1 MAPRGCLP
9 RCRPRGSVRP
19 RGRARRPPPP
29 PPPPAR
35 GPGFPSVARHRTRE
49 DACGSDRPA
58 GAGTAD
64 RRRSSPRA
72 PRRRRTAA
80 GRRRRRRRGG
90 PRAARKA
97 PRPGP
102 RPAAPPL
109 LPAAGGGSEEP
120 PPPKAPSRAPPRPSR
135 FRPVA
140 RRAPTAPLAP
150 RAPRGPPALAASEP
164 PRPLARA
171 RGEDGE
177 ASEAPTG
184 EARRR
189 WRAAGRRATE
199 DEKEGRARGAPRGG
213 GPAGEPG
220 RPQPAG
226 RRGGEGRGL
235 GANSEPRRGRG
246 EPGADG
252 VRRRRPPGLPRARA
266 GTRAPAGRP
275 HPALRRGT
283 DRRRTGAEG
292 RAGLRGGERAQLPTF
307 GRPAATRDS
316 QVRPSS
322 RRSAR
327 AVADPAGADPRTSLN
342 HPIDLGFPGAARRV
356 MGITPPDRQSASF
369 MDQPGSRHPSGT
381 APRRRPHDGGGPP
394 PSPAARRTGR
404 RLGGEGAARAR
415 REPRA
420 ATADPGGRPFPRRR
434 GQGAGTA
441 AQLSRRAASRGLA
454 TSFPSRGRARHAAGR
469 GSAGADPPPR
479 PTRPAGRPLGR
490 AAPPDVLEETATRRG
505 GRGPVPE
512 APFGRGGSLGSGR
525 RHGDPLRS
533 PALPPHRRPALLAAG
548 THGRHPEPGRHRHL
562 ACSQG
567 HLKGSRGRAAV
578 TKPGTVKKPLPGG
591 RGDTSSATGSP
602 RAKETARPEHRPPPR
617 HSAGHG
623 GAPARRGPSP
633 TPPEKPHP
641 SSLGERPHGHSR
653 SACQPRGGRPVPPE
667 AADAGGP
674 HAVYFLHGSPGPAGG
689 GCRRTP
695 GSGQPALPALPGP
708 RPPPQSG
715 ATGSEAWAADGP
727 RSPRR
732 HLRRAKTPPTAP
744 RGHRLSPASRPSASP
759 GKAGG
764 RRRGEKPK
772 GPRKKHARLSLA
784 VLATAAR
791 GSGRGP
797 RPSLPSPCPRARA
810 SAAAGHCRA
819 AFALSLSLSSSP
831 ARSAC
836 CGLRPPEEK
845 KKKNKGPGGRPH
857 FARNPAPGRQTSAEP
872 SPPAARSAGQARPH
886 GPPGRRGS
894 GAGRRGGRGE
904 APPPRPPT
912 AIVRLSPG
920 LRATLSGSRSAGA
933 AAGHTLAGWRRR
945 LRPAG
950 RVPGLGPRKGGR
962 TKEARRAQ
970 GSAASPD
977 NGQSRHRAPPAT
989 DRAQARPH
997 AHRQSPARRRHR
1009 CRRQP
1014 RTGRRHPGP
1023 DHLRGS
1029 REAAGQKKPTRAP
1042 PFQPRPPTARN
1053 NARRHRT
1060 TGAGLGPAHGKDETT
1075 PPRRPRTPPPS
1086 PGALGEPA
1094 AATGSGWTLLGP
1106 RGPPSAV
1113 PVPQLP
1119 WLRFRARLSSSFPVI
1134 GPAPGSRPSA
1144 PRLSRRPS
1152 CRSWGWP
1159 ARGTRRRPRS
1169 AADAEEKGPSE
1180 PALLDNPCP

>member
-120 PPPKAPSRAPPRPSR
+120 PPPKAPSRAPPRPPR

-369 MDQPGSRHPSGT
+369 M
-381 APRRRPHDGGGPP
+381 
-394 PSPAARRTGR
+394 
-404 RLGGEGAARAR
+404 
-415 REPRA
+415 
-420 ATADPGGRPFPRRR
+420 
-434 GQGAGTA
+434 
-441 AQLSRRAASRGLA
+441 
-454 TSFPSRGRARHAAGR
+454 
-469 GSAGADPPPR
+469 
-479 PTRPAGRPLGR
+479 
-490 AAPPDVLEETATRRG
+490 
-505 GRGPVPE
+505 
-512 APFGRGGSLGSGR
+512 
-525 RHGDPLRS
+525 
-533 PALPPHRRPALLAAG
+533 PHRRPALLAAG

-578 TKPGTVKKPLPGG
+578 TKPGTPTGKGDRPARTPASAAPLG
-591 RGDTSSATGSP
+591 RP
-602 RAKETARPEHRPPPR
+602 RR
-617 HSAGHG
+617 SAGPP
-623 GAPARRGPSP
+623 GALSHASRKASSIVARG
-633 TPPEKPHP
+633 
-641 SSLGERPHGHSR
+641 
-653 SACQPRGGRPVPPE
+653 
-667 AADAGGP
+667 
-674 HAVYFLHGSPGPAGG
+674 
-689 GCRRTP
+689 
-695 GSGQPALPALPGP
+695 
-708 RPPPQSG
+708 
-715 ATGSEAWAADGP
+715 
-727 RSPRR
+727 
-732 HLRRAKTPPTAP
+732 TAP
-744 RGHRLSPASRPSASP
+744 RP
-759 GKAGG
+759 
-764 RRRGEKPK
+764 
-772 GPRKKHARLSLA
+772 
-784 VLATAAR
+784 
-791 GSGRGP
+791 
-797 RPSLPSPCPRARA
+797 
-810 SAAAGHCRA
+810 
-819 AFALSLSLSSSP
+819 LSLSLPTPRRTARAARGRRRRRP
-831 ARSAC
+831 ARGILSPRLSRPGRRRVPPDARLRTTRASGPAGPTAASAERC
-836 CGLRPPEEK
+836 HRLGGVGRGRPPLAPAAPPACENATDRTAGPPAFARLAAVGFPRKGRGTATGRKTKRSPKKARAPLTRRASHGRPGFGAGPAPLAPLSLPTGSRLGGRRPLPGRLRALSFSLFFPGALSVLRLKAARRK

-1180 PALLDNPCP
+1180 PALLDNPCPYRVDLVARSRDAGGAQAGVCGRGGRIGRSRNRQRGEPTLSATPARAREVDGTAFVPHRPAAPGGAEARPLPAAPGGHQVYPAAGRRRRRRPGPRAPRRGNPSRPPPPPPFGTGAPPTPRPAYRRRVPHDHAVRDGGEAAPRPSAPPLPTTSGAPHRARPGGRAAGYREPTEAPAALRYRYV